1 MTKLK
6 TLMLAGAGSL
16 ALALAA
22 CGGGGGNET
31 EASNDPPPAST
42 DTASNETAPAPT
54 PEPMPQPEPE
64 PEPEPEAE
72 PEAETET
79 AASGSDYAYS
89 LGAGGTFEVAGLTG
103 DAAKGQ
109 RVFTQCR
116 SCHAAQAGRN
126 MVGPSLYQIVG
137 RESGSIE
144 GFRYS
149 KANAESGVV
158 WEPAVMFEY
167 LEDPKGFMPGT
178 NMAFAGLK
186 KPQDRADVIAYLIR
200 EGNK

>member
-1 MTKLK
+1 LTKLR
-6 TLMLAGAGSL
+6 TLMLTGAGSL

-22 CGGGGGNET
+22 CGGGGDNGGEE
-31 EASNDPPPAST
+31 EASNNTPAPT
-42 DTASNETAPAPT
+42 ETASNETEPAPEPT
-54 PEPMPQPEPE
+54 PEPEPEPQPEPE

-72 PEAETET
+72 P
-79 AASGSDYAYS
+79 ASSDSDYAYS
-89 LGAGGTFEVAGLTG
+89 LNADGMFEVAGLTG
-103 DAAKGQ
+103 DPGKGQ

-116 SCHAAQAGRN
+116 SCHAVAPGRN

-137 RESGSIE
+137 RNAGSIE

-149 KANAESGVV
+149 DANASSGIE
-158 WEPAVMFEY
+158 WTPDVMFEY
-167 LEDPKGFMPGT
+167 LEDPRGYMPGT